1 MKYLL
6 SLLLLCIGGSIHAQ
20 QTYLHCGRLIDGKS
34 DEVREEMTI
43 VIQDSRIV
51 SVEEG
56 YQEPSG
62 GAEVID
68 LRNQTVLPGLMD
80 MHVHIQSQSSRDRYS
95 KGFRQNEADM
105 ALEAVQYAKA
115 TLMAGFTTVRDVGG
129 NGVNISLKRA
139 IAAGYI
145 DGPRVFTS
153 GKSLG
158 TTGGHADPTN
168 GLNKEL
174 MGDPGPAEGVVNG
187 PDDARKAVRQRYKEG
202 ADMIK
207 LTATGGVLSY
217 AKDGSGPQFSLEEL
231 EAVVETANDYGMHTA
246 AHAHGAEGMKR
257 AVMAGIT
264 TIEHGTLMTEEV
276 MDLMIEK
283 GTYYVPTIIAG
294 RSAADSAKIRGYFPA
309 IIVPKAL
316 EIGPKIQDTFAKAYA
331 RGVKIAFGT
340 DAAVFAHGKNAKEFG
355 YMVEAGMPPM
365 EAIQSATMVP
375 AQILKIDDQLGSIEA
390 DKLADIIAVDD
401 NPLENISTLE
411 NVVFVM
417 KEGKVYKQ

>member
-6 SLLLLCIGGSIHAQ
+6 SLLLLCIGGSIRAQ

-34 DEVREEMTI
+34 DEVWEEMTI